1 MNILCSISALVKN
14 QILLSSGIVDELIK
28 IALKNKKFI
37 EVTLFAVLQND
48 RNKTEKR
55 LSEEN
60 LLNICQILKE
70 N

>member
-37 EVTLFAVLQND
+37 EVTLFAVLQD
-48 RNKTEKR
+48 DKNKA
-55 LSEEN
+55 
-60 LLNICQILKE
+60 
-70 N
+70 